1 MITPVKPVTTDIT
14 NIITVAVGLYNKFL
28 KNSLKDSGRILNKYK
43 SIIVA
48 IVVNMN
54 NSINKVNLIV
64 SLLDLIASTRHH

>member
-48 IVVNMN
+48 IIVNMN

>member
-28 KNSLKDSGRILNKYK
+28 KNSLEDSGRILNKYK

-54 NSINKVNLIV
+54 NSINKINLIV